1 MAFVF
6 DEQKFRVE
14 SEEFYRT
21 YPADVSALEA
31 ELDERYRQ
39 SGGVSAMVQ
48 KKWTYE
54 VVSRKC
60 EVKVFRY
67 CPFYSEIITGR
78 ERNSVAGAFPPIPG
92 LGCWTSKTH
101 YPVKEF
107 DDWRAPYV
115 EKDLIFAEMMVDYS
129 HHYADVEAVM
139 HRGFQ
144 SIRDEIAEKLEE
156 TVQAGHEKEKNSEE
170 REFLEAALAACDAAI
185 LLGERFSK
193 ESGKMLEG
201 ETDAAVREQLE
212 RIRDTAKRVP
222 RYPAETFYEAL
233 CSVWFTRELCTSMEG
248 SGFAVM
254 GHYDRILY
262 PFYEKDVKEGALTKE
277 EAQNLIDC
285 LILITD
291 ARWSHTAETSGTNA
305 SLVIGGCDADGNVIF
320 NEVTRL
326 ILNSFIK
333 YETSSPKL
341 EVRISAVHPEAYKRM
356 VAQIAALGRNALS
369 ILNDDVLIE
378 AHHRAGKELTDCRLY
393 LAGGCQEPV
402 LSNECNSRAFLYL
415 NLPQILSGMLF
426 PEELDFWSREHIVLK
441 RPDNAD
447 TFEGFYENVIYN
459 VSQFL
464 FACAGHY
471 NRFEQIWAEINPM
484 PMFSAT
490 MQACIVKKMDVTRGG
505 ARYNSTSF
513 SLTGIG
519 TFIDSLYAIRKVVYE
534 ERKLTMAQMKE
545 LLKTDF
551 AGQEAWRLYLQN
563 KVPKYGQDD
572 EEMASFAG
580 RVFHD
585 LAIHGSGMPNARGG
599 YFEASLFAFFFY
611 DVLKEHTW
619 ATADGRHAGQ
629 RISRGC
635 NPMES
640 TKEIDASTLMQ
651 SLRSID
657 FKDYPGCAV
666 SYLEMPISK
675 NAVETDVFVK
685 ILEAFVHC
693 GGNALDFNVVDK
705 ETLLQAKKDPDSH
718 RNLIVRVCGYS
729 APFVSLSEELQDEVI
744 ERTMRNG

>member
-156 TVQAGHEKEKNSEE
+156 TVQAGHEKEKNSGE

-193 ESGKMLEG
+193 ESEKMLEG

-222 RYPAETFYEAL
+222 RYPAGTFYEAL

-291 ARWSHTAETSGTNA
+291 AR
-305 SLVIGGCDADGNVIF
+305 
-320 NEVTRL
+320 
-326 ILNSFIK
+326 
-333 YETSSPKL
+333 
-341 EVRISAVHPEAYKRM
+341 
-356 VAQIAALGRNALS
+356 
-369 ILNDDVLIE
+369 
-378 AHHRAGKELTDCRLY
+378 
-393 LAGGCQEPV
+393 
-402 LSNECNSRAFLYL
+402 
-415 NLPQILSGMLF
+415 
-426 PEELDFWSREHIVLK
+426 
-441 RPDNAD
+441 
-447 TFEGFYENVIYN
+447 
-459 VSQFL
+459 
-464 FACAGHY
+464 
-471 NRFEQIWAEINPM
+471 
-484 PMFSAT
+484 
-490 MQACIVKKMDVTRGG
+490 
-505 ARYNSTSF
+505 
-513 SLTGIG
+513 
-519 TFIDSLYAIRKVVYE
+519 
-534 ERKLTMAQMKE
+534 
-545 LLKTDF
+545 
-551 AGQEAWRLYLQN
+551 
-563 KVPKYGQDD
+563 
-572 EEMASFAG
+572 
-580 RVFHD
+580 
-585 LAIHGSGMPNARGG
+585 
-599 YFEASLFAFFFY
+599 
-611 DVLKEHTW
+611 
-619 ATADGRHAGQ
+619 
-629 RISRGC
+629 
-635 NPMES
+635 
-640 TKEIDASTLMQ
+640 
-651 SLRSID
+651 
-657 FKDYPGCAV
+657 
-666 SYLEMPISK
+666 
-675 NAVETDVFVK
+675 
-685 ILEAFVHC
+685 
-693 GGNALDFNVVDK
+693 
-705 ETLLQAKKDPDSH
+705 
-718 RNLIVRVCGYS
+718 
-729 APFVSLSEELQDEVI
+729 
-744 ERTMRNG
+744 